1 MRTMKP
7 NPVRTT
13 WRLAVLGAVASVL
26 SSPAPAAASSYWS
39 GFKKFWGEYL
49 ADSNG
54 VVTTAL
60 VVGAI
65 SLFIITR
72 GKWVKK

>member
-7 NPVRTT
+7 THVRTT
-13 WRLAVLGAVASVL
+13 WRLAALGALASVL
-26 SSPAPAAASSYWS
+26 SAPAPAAAGYWA

-49 ADSNG
+49 ADASG

-60 VVGAI
+60 IVGAI

-72 GKWVKK
+72 GKWAK